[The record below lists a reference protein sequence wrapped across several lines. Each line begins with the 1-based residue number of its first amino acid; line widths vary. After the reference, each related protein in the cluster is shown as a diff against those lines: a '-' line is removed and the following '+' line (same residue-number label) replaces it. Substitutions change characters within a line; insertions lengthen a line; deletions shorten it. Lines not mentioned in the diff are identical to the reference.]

1 MGTRRL
7 TSMAHHRAQFSA
19 RGYQS
24 RVPSVNSVYGGN
36 DAPRAPYATEESVN
50 DAPPHND
57 IPNNCPLYHITHYE
71 RPTNTPPPVA
81 PNPIL
86 QNEEFHNSHQSQGV
100 HVAHSSPTQHWMGH
114 HDSHLCHSRN
124 TASAGGLGPAMTHG
138 EQEIKQL
145 VEQSSSGRSNYAP
158 SQDHP
163 SGVNP
168 HSSPIQSWHASYD
181 SSLHQHRRKA
191 DEDAS
196 SVTTTGGQGP
206 VSTSPCPNPQ
216 SREGGR
222 SAGGVTGGQS
232 HTGSSKHVPHVVPPA
247 PWLSGFDSSLTSPRA
262 HSEHRPA
269 GAGYTSGVAELVHG
283 CEH

>member
-1 MGTRRL
+1 MYR
-7 TSMAHHRAQFSA
+7 
-19 RGYQS
+19 
-24 RVPSVNSVYGGN
+24 
-36 DAPRAPYATEESVN
+36 
-50 DAPPHND
+50 
-57 IPNNCPLYHITHYE
+57 
-71 RPTNTPPPVA
+71 
-81 PNPIL
+81 
-86 QNEEFHNSHQSQGV
+86 
-100 HVAHSSPTQHWMGH
+100 GH

-124 TASAGGLGPAMTHG
+124 SASAGGLGPAMTHG

-145 VEQSSSGRSNYAP
+145 MEQSSSGRSNYAP
-158 SQDHP
+158 SQGIWLPRITSPSSHACAADHP

-247 PWLSGFDSSLTSPRA
+247 VSAAASATNN
-262 HSEHRPA
+262 
-269 GAGYTSGVAELVHG
+269 
-283 CEH
+283 